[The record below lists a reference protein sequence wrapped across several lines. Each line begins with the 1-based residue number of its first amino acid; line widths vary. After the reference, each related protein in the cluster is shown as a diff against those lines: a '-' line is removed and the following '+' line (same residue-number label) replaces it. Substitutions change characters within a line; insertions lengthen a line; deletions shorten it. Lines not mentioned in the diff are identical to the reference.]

1 MVMKRKYCP
10 HCGESISRRPE
21 GEIERDYCGF
31 CRVFFYDNPLPVAS
45 VIVVH
50 KREVLLVKRKF
61 DPYKGMWCLPSG
73 FAETG
78 ESIETAALR
87 ELEEET
93 GIKGKII
100 DFVCADSIYNKVYGD
115 LIFITYEVEW
125 LRNNLKAGDDAEEVK
140 FFPLEDIPPL
150 AFESNM
156 KAVNRY
162 IFSKQEYWSI
172 VDSFNLSVG
181 NGYPDFLKGDYLSNR
196 LIDIIEKNAEVI
208 ANRWMHDVKTN
219 KSTPSYAHADE
230 QWSLQRV
237 TFFIRQFGKWLGGYF
252 SDSEVR
258 QYYSDLGIRRKAEG
272 FGLSEMLSA
281 ISLTRK
287 YVWEF
292 ALSQG
297 MWNKT
302 IDIYMTL
309 ELERRMMLF
318 FDKAS
323 YYVAKGFEHTED

>member
-1 MVMKRKYCP
+1 MNLERKYCP
-10 HCGESISRRPE
+10 HCGRPVSRKME
-21 GEIERDYCGF
+21 GEIERDYCNG
-31 CRVFFYDNPLPVAS
+31 CDVFFYDNPLPVTS
-45 VIVVH
+45 VIVVRN
-50 KREVLLVKRKF
+50 REVLLVKRKF
-61 DPYKGMWCLPSG
+61 EPYKGMWCLPSG

-78 ESIETAALR
+78 ESIEGAALR

-93 GIKGKII
+93 GIQGKII

-125 LRNNLKAGDDAEEVK
+125 ISNDLKAGDDAEEVR
-140 FFPLEDIPPL
+140 FFPLGEIPPL
-150 AFESNM
+150 AFGSNM

-162 IFSKQEYWSI
+162 IFGKQEYWSI

-181 NGYPDFLKGDYLSNR
+181 NGYPDFLKGDYLSNK

-208 ANRWMHDVKTN
+208 ANRWIHDVLTN
-219 KSTPSYAHADE
+219 KSTPTYAHADRE
-230 QWSLQRV
+230 SSFQRV
-237 TFFIRQFGKWLGGYF
+237 LLFIRQYGKWLGGYF
-252 SDSEVR
+252 SDKDAREYYIQLGVQRRSEGFRVSEV
-258 QYYSDLGIRRKAEG
+258 
-272 FGLSEMLSA
+272 LSA
-281 ISLTRK
+281 ISLSRK
-287 YVWEF
+287 YIWEF

-297 MWNKT
+297 MWNRT

-323 YYVAKGFEHTED
+323 YYVAKGYEQTED